1 MSSKKSFYEKYYEDQ
16 PKVTKG
22 IINVI
27 VVGGVAFAAWQIW
40 KAAKKRKE
48 IEAAMAAAQ
57 LATNELK
64 ELAKRGIYPSYYTS
78 QYELWA
84 NQLQEAMAGCGT
96 DEDLILEVMGN
107 MRNDADVLKLIAVF
121 GVRYYRPCAGSQ
133 PISYALYLMDSQSFG
148 GGIGEW
154 FGYDL
159 SAGDIADINEVL
171 KDNGVGYR
179 F

>member
-16 PKVTKG
+16 PKITKG

-27 VVGGVAFAAWQIW
+27 VVGGVAFTGWQIW
-40 KAAKKRKE
+40 KAAKRRKE
-48 IEAAMAAAQ
+48 IELALAAAQ
-57 LATNELK
+57 MANEELK
-64 ELAKRGIYPSYYTS
+64 ALAQRGIHPSYYTS
-78 QYELWA
+78 QYELWS

-96 DEDLILEVMGN
+96 DEDLIFEVMGN
-107 MRNDADVLKLIAVF
+107 MRNDADVLKLISVF

-133 PISYALYLMDSQSFG
+133 PISYLMYLADSQSFG

-159 SAGDIADINEVL
+159 SGSDIADINEVL
-171 KDNGVGYR
+171 KDNGVAYR

>member
-1 MSSKKSFYEKYYEDQ
+1 MSKKTFYEKYYADQ
-16 PKVTKG
+16 PRVTKG

-27 VVGGVAFAAWQIW
+27 VVGGVAFAGWQLW
-40 KAAKKRKE
+40 KAAKRRE
-48 IEAAMAAAQ
+48 
-57 LATNELK
+57 ELK
-64 ELAKRGIYPSYYTS
+64 KAMELANIAASELAKLAQQGIRPKYYDS

-96 DEDLILEVMGN
+96 DEDMILAVMAH
-107 MRNDADVLKLIAVF
+107 MQNDADVLKLIERF

-133 PISYALYLMDSQSFG
+133 PISYAMYLLDSQSFG
-148 GGIGEW
+148 GGLGEW

-159 SAGDIADINEVL
+159 SAEDIADINEEL
-171 KDNGVGYR
+171 ASNGVKYR

>member
-27 VVGGVAFAAWQIW
+27 VVGGVAFTAWQLW
-40 KAAKKRKE
+40 KAAKRKKE
-48 IEAAMAAAQ
+48 LQAALETAQ
-57 LATNELK
+57 LAKGELV
-64 ELAKRGIYPSYYTS
+64 ELAKRGVYPSYYTS

-96 DEDLILEVMGN
+96 DEDLILEVMGK
-107 MRNDADVLKLIAVF
+107 MRNDADVLRLIEVF

-133 PISYALYLMDSQSFG
+133 PISYLMYLADSQTFG

-159 SAGDIADINEVL
+159 SAGDIADINAVL
-171 KDNGVGYR
+171 AANGVSYR